1 MIHTIFDKTAK
12 GRDEIATR
20 KHRLPSRLRTLL
32 LLVDGKQDAASLL
45 QKVRGLGMKEE
56 NLAELLEQG
65 FIREAYLPPH
75 CETGAADQN
84 PQFDAIYRFYTD
96 TIKSTIGLRG
106 YALQLQ
112 VEKALS
118 VEDLLALRKPY
129 FEAVEEAQGE
139 EVACVLRDRLDRLLL
154 SCAYPHL
161 PPNSAAGAVVLPIE

>member
-65 FIREAYLPPH
+65 FIREASLPPH
-75 CETGAADQN
+75 
-84 PQFDAIYRFYTD
+84 
-96 TIKSTIGLRG
+96 
-106 YALQLQ
+106 
-112 VEKALS
+112 
-118 VEDLLALRKPY
+118 
-129 FEAVEEAQGE
+129 
-139 EVACVLRDRLDRLLL
+139 
-154 SCAYPHL
+154 
-161 PPNSAAGAVVLPIE
+161 